1 MGWNLLGSRV
11 LSGCVPVLTHFAELT
26 VINEL
31 PDGGSHAGA
40 YPNPSNCTDRE
51 ITMKSKQPSPPG
63 RRSPSRTH
71 SRSSPATEEQP
82 MTGAARTYD
91 TPAGAQSAPPG
102 TGFRFPPFELPKFEA
117 SDEFRDL
124 FEQSCTNFA
133 KGSAEVGTK
142 VIEVMTA
149 NTNSAFEFAQGLA
162 GAKSFPEAATLY
174 GTLARK
180 HMEVCS
186 SQAQE
191 LAALVQK
198 VTADTMGPLTSGFP
212 QMFKTTGA
220 TS

>member
-1 MGWNLLGSRV
+1 M
-11 LSGCVPVLTHFAELT
+11 A
-26 VINEL
+26 
-31 PDGGSHAGA
+31 
-40 YPNPSNCTDRE
+40 
-51 ITMKSKQPSPPG
+51 
-63 RRSPSRTH
+63 
-71 SRSSPATEEQP
+71 
-82 MTGAARTYD
+82 GAARTYD
-91 TPAGAQSAPPG
+91 TPAGAQSAPPE
-102 TGFRFPPFELPKFEA
+102 TGFRFPPFEMPKFEA
-117 SDEFRDL
+117 SEEFRDL